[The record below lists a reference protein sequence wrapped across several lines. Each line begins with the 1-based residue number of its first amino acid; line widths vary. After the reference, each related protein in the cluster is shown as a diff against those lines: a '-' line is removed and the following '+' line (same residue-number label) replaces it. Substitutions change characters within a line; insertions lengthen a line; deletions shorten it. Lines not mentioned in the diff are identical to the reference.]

1 MKISLSN
8 SNSNGAT
15 LGIDIGGTN
24 IRSVVIHDGIFGE
37 VKKIKTPNSYDD
49 LLNAISEIIKESV
62 GSHKQAR
69 VGIGLPGRTD
79 PEKPIWVPTL
89 PFLNQSNLVADLKMR
104 ADIRV
109 TLINDAQA
117 ALVGEANYGAAKGCR
132 NAILVTLGTGI
143 GGGVL
148 IDGKIYVGHHGTAG
162 SFGWLMAPVRLHPNP
177 EHGPWERWSSGRTF
191 SIIARGLEVSVE
203 EILSDKS
210 GPNSV
215 LRDALVDFSTRI
227 GKGLGSLASVF
238 DPQIILV
245 SGGLVDSWSLLKTG
259 VVEGFAQ
266 TASPSVRDTQVKVAA
281 LGSESGAIG
290 AACTARDYFS
300 EVST

>member
-1 MKISLSN
+1 MS
-8 SNSNGAT
+8 

-24 IRSVVIHDGIFGE
+24 IRSVVIQDGIFGE

-49 LLNAISEIIKESV
+49 LLNALSEIINESV
-62 GSHKQAR
+62 GSRKQTR

-227 GKGLGSLASVF
+227 GKGLGSLASIF

-259 VVEGFAQ
+259 VAEGFAQ
-266 TASPSVRDTQVKVAA
+266 TASPSVRDTQIKVAA

-290 AACTARDYFS
+290 ASCTAQDYFS
-300 EVST
+300 EVSI